1 MGYIW
6 QKYDDA
12 VPEYILRGFAL
23 PEQVL
28 SGSTVIEEA
37 YRRPDGNGEVI
48 GWHCDVTLRQPFDDS
63 RYPVDRREVWL
74 RMWHADFD
82 RNVVLTPDLDAYEST
97 REGETFGVDFA
108 IVPGEW
114 EINETLFEYKVGNYD
129 TDFRISNYF
138 GQEDFL
144 EFHFTVVVEWSFGD
158 AFVITLVPLL
168 IVAGLLFAILM
179 VTTADPERAETFGF
193 NMAGAIGT
201 ASALFFVVLLA
212 HIQLREQFTGAGVV
226 YLEQFYFTIYSA
238 ILAVTIDVYVFS
250 TGGPGRLA
258 ALVRHRDNFIAKAAF
273 WPTLLAVVTAITA
286 GHFFGD
292 TPRIE

>member
-28 SGSTVIEEA
+28 SGSTVIEKA

-48 GWHCDVTLRQPFDDS
+48 GWHFDVTLRQPFDDS
-63 RYPVDRREVWL
+63 RYPVDRHEVWL

-108 IVPGEW
+108 IVPGGW
-114 EINETLFEYKVGNYD
+114 EINETLFEYKVGHYD
-129 TDFRISNYF
+129 TDFGISNYF

-179 VTTADPERAETFGF
+179 ITTADPERAETFGF
-193 NMAGAIGT
+193 NMAGGDRHGIRPVLRG
-201 ASALFFVVLLA
+201 ALGAHPAAGAVHRGRGCLPRAVLFHDLFR
-212 HIQLREQFTGAGVV
+212 H
-226 YLEQFYFTIYSA
+226 S
-238 ILAVTIDVYVFS
+238 
-250 TGGPGRLA
+250 GGDDRRVRL
-258 ALVRHRDNFIAKAAF
+258 LVRGARPIGRAR
-273 WPTLLAVVTAITA
+273 PTS
-286 GHFFGD
+286 
-292 TPRIE
+292 